1 MYLFFFSYFVA
12 RQAFIDNRSS
22 IDRWLN
28 RTCFISSLKRDD
40 LLNDARRAYHS
51 YGLCSSSSIIGEC
64 SQGFDAT
71 NQGHDI
77 GHLIIIYDNIKQT
90 FDYTFLFTND
100 YEHIFLKESKLKC
113 FIYGTGRKSS
123 KCREI
128 NLLDPN
134 EINPKHNMTWWRD
147 PSTLYEHLKELIE
160 LLNYNEH
167 MNNQTDVN
175 ENKFY
180 EKYFSDQYLLS
191 KDLQDKYLLK
201 NTIEFSKN
209 DCDRNQTTIYT
220 PYLSTWISPQTKNI
234 QLNSTFFKFLKVHQ
248 VENEH
253 QQPICSYPNID
264 KINSTK
270 NLQLIDHI
278 LQQAKTNL
286 TLYRSETILRPIL
299 LNLLF
304 EKNPTLINRE
314 IDDQQLIGLYLASGL
329 DLPEYNTSWL
339 YFHILSLYW
348 RLMGNASE
356 ALNCLFQSH
365 VLSPN
370 HVEDLTYLSMALII
384 YNSQKNLNQAIYLL
398 YESLAINPTGL
409 LLTHFTLGNAMGK
422 KGYRDLAEQWYQ
434 STLKLKADFEPAK
447 QRLRAIQC

>member
-1 MYLFFFSYFVA
+1 M
-12 RQAFIDNRSS
+12 
-22 IDRWLN
+22 
-28 RTCFISSLKRDD
+28 
-40 LLNDARRAYHS
+40 
-51 YGLCSSSSIIGEC
+51 
-64 SQGFDAT
+64 
-71 NQGHDI
+71 
-77 GHLIIIYDNIKQT
+77 
-90 FDYTFLFTND
+90 
-100 YEHIFLKESKLKC
+100 KESKLKC

-253 QQPICSYPNID
+253 QQPICSYPNIE